1 MRGETL
7 VRLVVVLLLAL
18 ASHGLR
24 AQGTVTEYGIYSPD
38 RKLLRQRHGNG
49 KRDGVEHW
57 QRNHLGHGIRNG

>member
-1 MRGETL
+1 MANIAVRTLESLRRGT
-7 VRLVVVLLLAL
+7 VRQKLVVRRAM
-18 ASHGLR
+18 LR
-24 AQGTVTEYGIYSPD
+24 QFVWQRR